1 MLTQGGV
8 VPYVLVRDRGFEDFS
23 RLIDRERIELV
34 QPRFQ
39 SDGLPGGQPL
49 SVRIDRPFEA
59 AQFANLP
66 QIRQER
72 NTSFQALLRDLYD
85 QIERDRLENLV
96 VLVPPGGLPPGLE
109 QSLTVFKAKLAKG
122 VDVRLDIAIVGSE
135 SIPTTLRD
143 LCARSGG
150 SVLSVTDI
158 DEIGAIAQR
167 LKNEQSSG
175 SWIIIPQQSTIPQLQ
190 DQVSVSAEEANK
202 QNEDLKSVLVDAD
215 GRLKKIL
222 SASLAP
228 SVKTSAEG
236 TITLVNQ
243 IQNNLDQ
250 IQANLKNLKTPP
262 AGTKIKDLVI
272 SAYKL
277 QSAFR
282 FQITRTKDV
291 IKSAS
296 QLPPTDDPAKDILKL
311 VDELQSENKLGKN
324 LAWMPTEGEPA
335 NHMAIDTIT
344 LSVVDS
350 ILPLDFKVIPIS
362 RGSTHAPSTLADLW
376 T

>member
-143 LCARSGG
+143 LCAIGG
-150 SVLSVTDI
+150 FGPERHRYRRDR
-158 DEIGAIAQR
+158 GNRAAAQER
-167 LKNEQSSG
+167 TVFG
-175 SWIIIPQQSTIPQLQ
+175 F
-190 DQVSVSAEEANK
+190 
-202 QNEDLKSVLVDAD
+202 
-215 GRLKKIL
+215 
-222 SASLAP
+222 
-228 SVKTSAEG
+228 
-236 TITLVNQ
+236 
-243 IQNNLDQ
+243 LDHH
-250 IQANLKNLKTPP
+250 PP
-262 AGTKIKDLVI
+262 AKH
-272 SAYKL
+272 
-277 QSAFR
+277 
-282 FQITRTKDV
+282 
-291 IKSAS
+291 
-296 QLPPTDDPAKDILKL
+296 DPA
-311 VDELQSENKLGKN
+311 VAGSGF
-324 LAWMPTEGEPA
+324 G
-335 NHMAIDTIT
+335 
-344 LSVVDS
+344 
-350 ILPLDFKVIPIS
+350 FS
-362 RGSTHAPSTLADLW
+362 RGSK
-376 T
+376 